1 MGNFT
6 DLNPYVVTACAT
18 MLYVLYLLAARWYAG
33 RIYNHDELRK
43 YLSRIWRNN
52 HVAQVL
58 IGLVGLAAFIVGAA
72 DKITIPTFLMTY
84 VVATA
89 KANVALRTGVG
100 GLYRNWEDTEQFI
113 GLFGEYKPAVDKAT
127 VEAHIYSI
135 VATVAIALC
144 VAFFFECQVTSLPA

>member
-6 DLNPYVVTACAT
+6 DLNPYIVTTCAT
-18 MLYVLYLLAARWYAG
+18 MLYVLYLLAARWHAE
-33 RIYNHDELRK
+33 RFHDDRELRK

-58 IGLVGLAAFIVGAA
+58 IGLIGVAAFIVGAA

-84 VVATA
+84 VVTTA
-89 KANVALRTGVG
+89 IANIALRTGVG

-113 GLFGEYKPAVDKAT
+113 GLFGVYKPAVDRAT

-135 VATVAIALC
+135 VVTVAVALC
-144 VAFFFECQVTSLPA
+144 VAFFFECQVTALPA